1 MNHARLLALVGILF
15 TVSAC
20 KDWNAPT
27 AASQTTVVNLQL
39 QSPLTPAQIALQQQR
54 IGLLTEIIQTNAH
67 SIELGIKSYS
77 DTVQDSVQLI
87 QLKLTLA
94 TTAAEQKAL
103 LQELHQVYTK
113 LLEVQKAQFQVGI
126 LSSNEYK
133 HTQMKL
139 LEVQML
145 QMQLPQ

>member
-1 MNHARLLALVGILF
+1 MNNARLLVLVGIVF
-15 TVSAC
+15 AVSAC
-20 KDWNAPT
+20 KDWNTP
-27 AASQTTVVNLQL
+27 ASVTHTTIVNLQL
-39 QSPLTPAQIALQQQR
+39 QSPLTPAQIKLQQQR
-54 IGLLTEIIQTNAH
+54 IKLLTEIIQTNAN

-77 DTVQDSVQLI
+77 DAVQDSVQLI

-113 LLEVQKAQFQVGI
+113 LLEVQKAQYQVGI
-126 LSSNEYK
+126 LSISEYK
-133 HTQMKL
+133 HTQVKL

>member
-1 MNHARLLALVGILF
+1 MNNARLLALVGMIF
-15 TVSAC
+15 VVSAC
-20 KDWNAPT
+20 KDWNTSAPVSHT
-27 AASQTTVVNLQL
+27 SIMNLQL
-39 QSPLTPAQIALQQQR
+39 QTPLTPAQIELQQQR
-54 IGLLTEIIQTNAH
+54 IELLTEIIQTHAN

-77 DTVQDSVQLI
+77 ETVQDSVQLI

-113 LLEVQKAQFQVGI
+113 LLEVQKAQYQVGI
-126 LSSNEYK
+126 LSINDYK
-133 HTQMKL
+133 HTQVKL

>member
-1 MNHARLLALVGILF
+1 MNHARLLALVGIFF

>member
-1 MNHARLLALVGILF
+1 MNYARLIALVGMVF
-15 TVSAC
+15 AVSAC
-20 KDWNAPT
+20 KDWNTSTPAT
-27 AASQTTVVNLQL
+27 DVETINLQL
-39 QSPLTPAQIALQQQR
+39 QTPLTPAQIELQQQR
-54 IGLLTEIIQTNAH
+54 IALLTEIIQTHAN
-67 SIELGIKSYS
+67 STELGIKSYS

-113 LLEVQKAQFQVGI
+113 LLEVQKAQYQIGI
-126 LSSNEYK
+126 LSINDYK
-133 HTQMKL
+133 HTQVKL

>member
-1 MNHARLLALVGILF
+1 MNYARLLVLAGLVFAI
-15 TVSAC
+15 SAC
-20 KDWNAPT
+20 EDRSKLTPVANQLT
-27 AASQTTVVNLQL
+27 ISLQL
-39 QSPLTPAQIALQQQR
+39 QSPLTPAQIELQQQR
-54 IGLLTEIIQTNAH
+54 IKLLTEIVQTHAN

-77 DTVQDSVQLI
+77 ETVQDSVQLI

-113 LLEVQKAQFQVGI
+113 LLEVQKAQYQVGI
-126 LSSNEYK
+126 LSINEYK
-133 HTQMKL
+133 HTQVKL

>member
-1 MNHARLLALVGILF
+1 MNNARLLALVGIVF
-15 TVSAC
+15 AVSAC
-20 KDWNAPT
+20 KDGNTPAPGT
-27 AASQTTVVNLQL
+27 QTTIVNLQL
-39 QSPLTPAQIALQQQR
+39 QSPLTPAQIELQQQR
-54 IGLLTEIIQTNAH
+54 INLLTEIIQTHAN

-113 LLEVQKAQFQVGI
+113 LLEVQKAQFQIGI

-133 HTQMKL
+133 HTQVKL

>member
-1 MNHARLLALVGILF
+1 MNNARLLALVGMIF
-15 TVSAC
+15 AVSAC
-20 KDWNAPT
+20 KDWNT
-27 AASQTTVVNLQL
+27 SASVTHTSMMNLQL
-39 QSPLTPAQIALQQQR
+39 QTPLTPAQIELQQQR
-54 IGLLTEIIQTNAH
+54 IELLTEITQTHAN

-77 DTVQDSVQLI
+77 ETVQDSVQLI

-126 LSSNEYK
+126 LSINDYK
-133 HTQMKL
+133 HTQVKL

>member
-67 SIELGIKSYS
+67 SIEPGIKSYS